1 MKYSGLICI
10 SNGFGPKPIPLKN
23 VKIEANVVDM
33 IAEVIISQTYTN
45 VENDT
50 IEAIYKFP
58 IHEAAAVCAFEA
70 EIDGKT
76 KVKGIIKETEEAV
89 KEYNT
94 AIQEGHGAFLMNSQL
109 PDVFECMVGN
119 ILPKQT
125 VVINITYVTEL
136 KHDAENEKIRFVLPT
151 SIAPR
156 YGSNGPS
163 DIPSFASN
171 LPLVNTVDPI
181 GHLSISV
188 TCRMTSSITSIESP
202 SHYVSTELNIDGN
215 TKISRITLNEQ
226 INYLDKDFVL
236 VVKSQGLDQPR
247 AFIEYNPETETNCV
261 MLTLVPKFAINPILT
276 EMIFVVD
283 RSGSMNGD
291 PIKKAAQALE
301 LFLRSLPEDSYF
313 NVVSFGSTYDSL
325 FPKSQPN
332 SQSAISTALSLAQ
345 NMEAN
350 YGGTEIYQCLKWVFE
365 NKRNDMPTAV
375 VLLTDGSVWNVNQIV
390 ELIQSKVK
398 ESKDLRLFSLGIGN
412 NVSHN
417 LVEAA
422 ARAGKGYAQF
432 VTDCNDGFEK
442 KIIGFLKNSLRP
454 PIKDYKI
461 DWTEY
466 EVMEVEDVELS
477 KNDSEKPV
485 ISFFNQNDESPPQ
498 LPPTNDF
505 IPKLQF
511 RQAPYDIPP
520 IYQGVRLMVYCILSK
535 GIEPKQNIT
544 LSAMSQ
550 DGPMKLEIPV
560 DPVTLQGSKIHT
572 LAARK
577 LIQNLEDGT
586 SFLHNHQ
593 KYQGKQ
599 VPNSIVRKQIISLG
613 KTYSLASRYTS
624 FIAIEERDID
634 MTKEQDYKP
643 LQRVVP
649 NYIPPNYRSRPS
661 AFGTNSSW
669 FNSNAPSSGGLGSLV
684 SSPAVG
690 MFGSQKPAFG
700 FGSIQSRQSPVSSVS
715 LFGSAQSPT
724 PAFGIPPIPVAS
736 FSNIVQLPTPAFGF
750 GSAQSQPSAFGS
762 QSQPSAFGSQSQPSA
777 IGFSSPQIQ
786 PCSLQSTF
794 RIGSSQ
800 PQNLQ
805 QSTNSG
811 QSAFRL
817 SSAQAQTLAL
827 QSFALRSQPP
837 NQPQN
842 QPNLSQFGGF
852 AVSTNAPQV
861 NNLISSST
869 PNQSQSQLDRF
880 GGFAVTTL
888 ASQEENESTNF
899 SDSEFQFNEFLS
911 NIPIQS
917 PNYQKVNVEQQAFTS
932 DSTNI
937 PKQQNNPTI
946 PSLETLYSFLRFQ
959 SFDGKFLPSDEFYSY
974 FKKDEVENNEL
985 KEYGIRNSVDET
997 IWTTS
1002 VAIGYLEI
1010 IMGSKFGEESDLC
1023 KEKAERWLEKMSGS
1037 EKMKVL
1043 EIAKEWVR
1051 EWVKRWE

>member
-1 MKYSGLICI
+1 
-10 SNGFGPKPIPLKN
+10 
-23 VKIEANVVDM
+23 
-33 IAEVIISQTYTN
+33 
-45 VENDT
+45 
-50 IEAIYKFP
+50 
-58 IHEAAAVCAFEA
+58 
-70 EIDGKT
+70 
-76 KVKGIIKETEEAV
+76 
-89 KEYNT
+89 
-94 AIQEGHGAFLMNSQL
+94 
-109 PDVFECMVGN
+109 
-119 ILPKQT
+119 
-125 VVINITYVTEL
+125 
-136 KHDAENEKIRFVLPT
+136 
-151 SIAPR
+151 
-156 YGSNGPS
+156 
-163 DIPSFASN
+163 
-171 LPLVNTVDPI
+171 
-181 GHLSISV
+181 
-188 TCRMTSSITSIESP
+188 
-202 SHYVSTELNIDGN
+202 
-215 TKISRITLNEQ
+215 
-226 INYLDKDFVL
+226 
-236 VVKSQGLDQPR
+236 
-247 AFIEYNPETETNCV
+247 
-261 MLTLVPKFAINPILT
+261 
-276 EMIFVVD
+276 
-283 RSGSMNGD
+283 MNGD

-332 SQSAISTALSLAQ
+332 SQSTISTALSLAQ

-375 VLLTDGSVWNVNQIV
+375 FLLTDGSVWNVDQIA
-390 ELIQSKVK
+390 ELIRSKVK
-398 ESKDLRLFSLGIGN
+398 ESKDLRLFSLGIGS

-461 DWTEY
+461 NWTEY
-466 EVMEVEDVELS
+466 EVMEVEDVEPS

-485 ISFFNQNDESPPQ
+485 ISFFNKNDESPPPQ
-498 LPPTNDF
+498 LPTNDF
-505 IPKLQF
+505 LPKLQF

-560 DPVTLQGSKIHT
+560 DPVTLQGSKMHT

-599 VPNSIVRKQIISLG
+599 VPNSIVRNQIISLS

-661 AFGTNSSW
+661 AFGANSSW
-669 FNSNAPSSGGLGSLV
+669 FNSNAPSSGGLFTPTSQIL
-684 SSPAVG
+684 
-690 MFGSQKPAFG
+690 FGNQKPAFG
-700 FGSIQSRQSPVSSVS
+700 FGSSQSSQSPAS
-715 LFGSAQSPT
+715 LFSSAK
-724 PAFGIPPIPVAS
+724 PPPQITLCS
-736 FSNIVQLPTPAFGF
+736 GQLPTPAFGF
-750 GSAQSQPSAFGS
+750 GSTRPQSQPSAFGIGS
-762 QSQPSAFGSQSQPSA
+762 ARPQSQPSAFE
-777 IGFSSPQIQ
+777 FSSARLQNLQ
-786 PCSLQSTF
+786 PFTQSTF
-794 RIGSSQ
+794 GFGSAR

-805 QSTNSG
+805 QSAYSG
-811 QSAFRL
+811 PSAFRL
-817 SSAQAQTLAL
+817 GSAQT
-827 QSFALRSQPP
+827 QSLSFNNEQSQPSNIP
-837 NQPQN
+837 N

-852 AVSTNAPQV
+852 AVTTHAPQL
-861 NNLISSST
+861 NNLTSSST
-869 PNQSQSQLDRF
+869 PNQSQLDKF

-888 ASQEENESTNF
+888 ASQEKNESNF
-899 SDSEFQFNEFLS
+899 S
-911 NIPIQS
+911 NIPILSQFDGYLS
-917 PNYQKVNVEQQAFTS
+917 SSTPIQPFNYQQQVNAFTS
-932 DSTNI
+932 DSTDI

-946 PSLETLYSFLRFQ
+946 PSLETLYSFLRLQ
-959 SFDGKFLPSDEFYSY
+959 SFDGKFLPSDELYSY
-974 FKKDEVENNEL
+974 FRKDEVENNDL
-985 KEYGIRNSVDET
+985 KEYGIRNNLDET

-1037 EKMKVL
+1037 EKMKIL
-1043 EIAKEWVR
+1043 EVAREWVR
-1051 EWVKRWE
+1051 EWVKKWK